1 MRLTQN
7 QLSRDW
13 TIEHEGR
20 TFYVSYTQSDGQTLA
35 LLNRDNW
42 EVWEHTEDGT
52 EELNIYGFSDDTAD
66 QRKIVQENSELMKRL
81 IRFCIEN
88 WDNAFLQGI
97 VEDLHEQKEAL
108 ETL

>member
-20 TFYVSYTQSDGQTLA
+20 TFYVNYTQSDGQTLA

-42 EVWEHTEDGT
+42 EVWEQTEDGT
-52 EELNIYGFSDDTAD
+52 EGLNIYGFGDDTAEE
-66 QRKIVQENSELMKRL
+66 RKTVQENSELMKRL

-88 WDNAFLQGI
+88 WDNGFLQGI
-97 VEDLHEQKEAL
+97 REDLHEQKEAL

>member
-1 MRLTQN
+1 MRLTQS

-20 TFYVSYTQSDGQTLA
+20 TFYVNYTQSDGQTLA

-42 EVWEHTEDGT
+42 EVWEQTEDGT
-52 EELNIYGFSDDTAD
+52 EELNIYGFSDDTAE
-66 QRKIVQENSELMKRL
+66 QRKIVHENSELMKRL
-81 IRFCIEN
+81 IRFCIAN
-88 WDNAFLQGI
+88 WDNGFLQRI